1 MVLDSKTTDGESTDP
16 AKATE
21 EKRVPA
27 PLRERKGKKQEGKD
41 LRTPSSN
48 LKPARSPTEVDWSSF
63 PEGSYTRF
71 GHGGDWWTFLK
82 GTLAILTVWATWLG
96 GGTSPVWMAW
106 LYMHGYRVAF
116 WILLGPLLYPLF
128 LPVPAWPA
136 FVRFVLDMAG
146 YFKGGAAMYVENSF
160 KGRNVNGPIML
171 AMHPHGI
178 MPHSFLLNGAGRIHA
193 QKPEFYLPPHYQDMS
208 LKSTGVAEPLLF
220 RIPLISAFLYF
231 FGCAEP
237 ASKAMMHNILERQVP
252 FGILVGGS
260 EEILLM
266 EYQREN
272 VYILERKGF
281 IKYALQHGYTIAL
294 GYLFGESNLYHTIT
308 WGRKL
313 RLALFKRFKI
323 PLFFARGRWFFPL
336 LPERATPLNAVVGN
350 PIDLPRIADPTQE
363 DIDKFHAIYIE
374 KLTDLFERNK
384 AAFGYPDRELHLF

>member
-1 MVLDSKTTDGESTDP
+1 MHLCWFKSDDVGVAEASPAFSRYGNRLLTAPAENDQLHHSDRDSVIMVLGKGSKKTDGKSTDP

-96 GGTSPVWMAW
+96 GGTSPVWMAC

-146 YFKGGAAMYVENSF
+146 YFEV
-160 KGRNVNGPIML
+160 
-171 AMHPHGI
+171 
-178 MPHSFLLNGAGRIHA
+178 RIHRRLRGED
-193 QKPEFYLPPHYQDMS
+193 KRES
-208 LKSTGVAEPLLF
+208 EAE
-220 RIPLISAFLYF
+220 
-231 FGCAEP
+231 C
-237 ASKAMMHNILERQVP
+237 
-252 FGILVGGS
+252 
-260 EEILLM
+260 
-266 EYQREN
+266 
-272 VYILERKGF
+272 
-281 IKYALQHGYTIAL
+281 
-294 GYLFGESNLYHTIT
+294 
-308 WGRKL
+308 GRKC
-313 RLALFKRFKI
+313 
-323 PLFFARGRWFFPL
+323 PS
-336 LPERATPLNAVVGN
+336 
-350 PIDLPRIADPTQE
+350 Q
-363 DIDKFHAIYIE
+363 
-374 KLTDLFERNK
+374 
-384 AAFGYPDRELHLF
+384 